1 MVESQPSKLLVAG
14 SIPVSRSRL
23 RRFAGVSEA
32 GARGR
37 NPERLSNFMAFE
49 QATIKV
55 ENEQAFGEL
64 KAAIVQ
70 VFAADRITKY
80 LKKLSGQNI
89 RIRDWD
95 AILAAGTIDVIDESK
110 LGAARSL
117 YESLTVPDQGQIRE
131 LYLLKIEEV
140 DPALRARFS
149 KLYRYY

>member
-1 MVESQPSKLLVAG
+1 
-14 SIPVSRSRL
+14 
-23 RRFAGVSEA
+23 
-32 GARGR
+32 
-37 NPERLSNFMAFE
+37 MAFV

-64 KAAIVQ
+64 RAAVVQ
-70 VFAADRITKY
+70 VFVADRITKY

-95 AILAAGTIDVIDESK
+95 AILAAGTIDVIDEAK

-117 YESLTVPDQGQIRE
+117 YESLTVSDQGQMRE
-131 LYLLKIEEV
+131 LYLSKIEEV
-140 DPALRARFS
+140 DSALRARFS